1 MPNLYDRLND
11 LLDDENDKKS
21 AGLTPLDIAELPDEP
36 RRVMFAMLRNP
47 TASSK
52 GLSYDDLHSKLGD
65 LDNLE
70 GILADLV
77 RQSWLIQIGEPPSER
92 YKINL
97 RRKRGSSLSMWTSLS
112 DVLGSS
118 DDE

>member
-21 AGLTPLDIAELPDEP
+21 AGLTPLDIAELPDAP
-36 RRVMFAMLRNP
+36 RRVMFVMLRNP
-47 TASSK
+47 IASSK
-52 GLSYDDLHSKLGD
+52 GLSFEDLRTKFDDIE
-65 LDNLE
+65 NLE
-70 GILADLV
+70 EILADLV
-77 RQSWLIQIGEPPSER
+77 RQSWLVQMGEAPTER

-112 DVLGSS
+112 DVLGSA